1 MKPAWS
7 LSFRYLAGTLLFL
20 ALVAFAYYAREALQ
34 PVIIAAFIAYLINP
48 AVTILTEYTRLSR
61 SAAVKLVY
69 FTALALIIAIP
80 ATITPIFFDELT
92 SVAQDLLSLL
102 AQFQEALSKPILLGG
117 LELDLTQL
125 AQGLGRLRSLAIA
138 PVPEDAFLLLES
150 TSRGTIW
157 FLVIIV
163 LVYLFLSQ
171 WEAMRNWLLGLAP
184 APYRTEL
191 ELLYEQV
198 RNAWMAYLRG
208 QLLLILIV
216 GVVFTIAWYSL
227 GIPGAFV
234 LGVIAGLFTLVP
246 DLGPILAVAL
256 AMGVALLEGSNW
268 IPLSNAWVTVIVFL
282 VYFVLINLKNMW
294 LRPFIIG
301 RMIHMN
307 EGLIFVAILIA
318 TILNGILGALLVV
331 PVLASA
337 VIVVRY
343 LLRRILNQPLDEDV
357 PSFISHGF
365 PRRAAH
371 PPRRIKKINRN

>member
-1 MKPAWS
+1 MKLAWS
-7 LSFRYLAGTLLFL
+7 LSFRYLEGTLLFL

-198 RNAWMAYLRG
+198 RSAWMAYLRG
-208 QLLLILIV
+208 QLLLMLIV